1 LRDTLNFRGVIIS
14 DDMQM
19 KAIAAHYGLEEA
31 IRLALQA
38 GIDILT
44 FGNNMDYDEHIAEK
58 AIAIIKRL
66 VAEGIILRERI
77 DESYRRILALKM
89 RLK

>member
-1 LRDTLNFRGVIIS
+1 
-14 DDMQM
+14 
-19 KAIAAHYGLEEA
+19 
-31 IRLALQA
+31 
-38 GIDILT
+38 
-44 FGNNMDYDEHIAEK
+44 MDYDEHIAEK